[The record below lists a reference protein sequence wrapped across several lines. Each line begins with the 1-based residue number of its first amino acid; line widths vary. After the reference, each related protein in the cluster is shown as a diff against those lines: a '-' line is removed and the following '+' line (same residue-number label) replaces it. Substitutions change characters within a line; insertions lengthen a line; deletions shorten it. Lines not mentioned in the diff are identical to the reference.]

1 MKPYLSVCSIYRD
14 HAEYL
19 REWIEFH
26 RLVGV
31 ERFFLYD
38 NESSDDHREVLAPYV
53 EKDIVVIHDW
63 PTPASVD
70 RGVPW
75 GIIAAFN
82 DCLERHRHDSRWL
95 AFIDIDEFL
104 FSPTGKALPEVL
116 AGYEQYP
123 GVCVTRA
130 DFGTSGHQSKPPGL
144 VTENFLRRRSYT
156 PGAEAHMKSVVDPA
170 RVVRCLNAHW
180 FDYAD
185 AGSAVDENEQPV
197 AAVLP
202 FTKSPASLALLRIN
216 HYVTKSEE
224 EFRRK
229 QAQWETAGRPLEPD
243 PAWFE
248 TLDSESDEAITA
260 YLPALRDALGRACP

>member
-1 MKPYLSVCSIYRD
+1 MTPYLSICSIYRD

-26 RLVGV
+26 RLAGV

-38 NESSDDHREVLAPYV
+38 NESKDDHRKVLAPYV
-53 EKDIVVIHDW
+53 ERGTVEIHDW
-63 PTPASVD
+63 PSPASVE

-75 GIIAAFN
+75 GIIGAFN
-82 DCLERHRHDSRWL
+82 DCLERHRSDSRWV

-130 DFGTSGHQSKPPGL
+130 DFGTSGHHHKPPGL
-144 VTENFLRRRSYT
+144 VTESYLRRRSYP
-156 PGAEAHMKSVVDPA
+156 PGVEAHMKSIVDPA
-170 RVVRCLNAHW
+170 RVVRCRNAHW

-185 AGSAVDENEQPV
+185 DESAVDENEQPV
-197 AAVLP
+197 ASVVP
-202 FTKSPASLALLRIN
+202 FTKSQASLSLLRIN

-229 QAQWETAGRPLEPD
+229 QAQWAAAGRPLEPGS
-243 PAWFE
+243 AWFE
-248 TLDSESDEAITA
+248 TMDSDFDEAITA
-260 YLPALRDALGRACP
+260 YLPPLRDALGRA